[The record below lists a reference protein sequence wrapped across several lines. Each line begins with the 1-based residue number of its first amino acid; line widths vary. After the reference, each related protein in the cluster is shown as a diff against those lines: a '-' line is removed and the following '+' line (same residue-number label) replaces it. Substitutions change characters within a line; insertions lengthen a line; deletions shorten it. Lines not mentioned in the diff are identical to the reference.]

1 MLNLVNVS
9 RIASYS
15 TQEIV
20 ASLVYRRRFNSFNGE
35 AVVTDLARYSNL
47 WSSFWFTRPV
57 YTPDTTGRGIRNLVE
72 MLLQMAS
79 SQQRW
84 SLKRGQRAEG
94 RGQMFFGQFRD
105 LNPFS
110 TPSSAKEE
118 GEGNQI
124 NEVEEKPSA
133 VCHPPSAFRS
143 EATLNNSYMADTLY
157 VLASKDDAVVSQ
169 LISLGEKWQAD
180 SIELI
185 DGDRTYYS
193 RRLQQ
198 QLAKRLKQSLY
209 IELEQLH
216 VDAVVISFWW
226 DRSE

>member
-9 RIASYS
+9 RIAGYS

-20 ASLVYRRRFNSFNGE
+20 ASLVYRRRFNSFDGE
-35 AVVTDLARYSNL
+35 VVVTDLARYRDL

-72 MLLQMAS
+72 MLLQIAS

-84 SLKRGQRAEG
+84 S
-94 RGQMFFGQFRD
+94 
-105 LNPFS
+105 
-110 TPSSAKEE
+110 
-118 GEGNQI
+118 
-124 NEVEEKPSA
+124 
-133 VCHPPSAFRS
+133 
-143 EATLNNSYMADTLY
+143 LNNSYMADTLY
-157 VLASKDDAVVSQ
+157 VLAQKDDAVVSQ

-185 DGDRTYYS
+185 DGDRHNYS

-209 IELEQLH
+209 VETNRSH
-216 VDAVVISFWW
+216 MDAVVICYWW
-226 DRSE
+226 DRSSMNLTNNLSNQNS